1 MSLIEAR
8 LTVIKEHD
16 KVKGTSKPVGA
27 FVSEPSLI
35 DNVLREL
42 AETNKNKAVYYTASS
57 SQAAIVRDP
66 AKAKTVAESILEG
79 NFDGTAGSTDVEI
92 VR

>member
-16 KVKGTSKPVGA
+16 KAKGTSKPVGT

-42 AETNKNKAVYYTASS
+42 AETNKN
-57 SQAAIVRDP
+57 
-66 AKAKTVAESILEG
+66 L
-79 NFDGTAGSTDVEI
+79 
-92 VR
+92 